1 MAVVAPVPT
10 AMMTTTV
17 SVNRCD
23 LRRSLIAYRRSVM
36 EVCVKC
42 ASGRRLGGVESD
54 GTCDNPLKEDKF
66 GLAGGRQSEAASR
79 AARLSGWHLI
89 CKRGIMPRTLFLL
102 LVLACAS
109 PVAAQVPADAGSVAI
124 TVRPTTADVYIDG
137 DRWVSPDLTVPLVVQ
152 LVPGR
157 HQIEVRAPGYR
168 PFSTGVDIRRG
179 ESTPLNVSLTAGY
192 TPPEFGVPPPASQ
205 PGPIRQ
211 ISAARPS
218 EDGFVFATD
227 FKITDMNHRTTGFAG
242 FYGGMVFAGQVM
254 IGGGAYFQLDDYQS
268 EQMAYGGLV
277 AEYRLFHD
285 HPVGVTLHGLAGYGA
300 TNVPVFYGSGH
311 PQPRGG
317 YGYNYGYACG
327 YGYGYYGCPYDG
339 FFVGEPEVQV
349 AARLGSS
356 VRLVGGI
363 GYRFT

>member
-1 MAVVAPVPT
+1 
-10 AMMTTTV
+10 
-17 SVNRCD
+17 
-23 LRRSLIAYRRSVM
+23 
-36 EVCVKC
+36 
-42 ASGRRLGGVESD
+42 
-54 GTCDNPLKEDKF
+54 
-66 GLAGGRQSEAASR
+66 
-79 AARLSGWHLI
+79 
-89 CKRGIMPRTLFLL
+89 MPRTVLILL
-102 LVLACAS
+102 ALALAA
-109 PVAAQVPADAGSVAI
+109 PAAAQPPTELGSLSV

-137 DRWVSPDLTVPLVVQ
+137 DHWVSPDLSVPLVVQ
-152 LVPGR
+152 LAPGR
-157 HQIEVRAPGYR
+157 HAIDVRAPGYR
-168 PFSTGVDIRRG
+168 PFSTVVEIHRG
-179 ESTPLNVSLTAGY
+179 ESTPLNVSLPAGY
-192 TPPEFGVPPPASQ
+192 PPPEFGPPRGPQ
-205 PGPIRQ
+205 PGQIRQ
-211 ISAARPS
+211 VSAARPS

-363 GYRFT
+363 GYRFTSADFYKLNGVVGSITMQFGR